1 MDVYFVGGGVVD
13 GGTVKGII
21 KDKQMENSRI
31 RLVLDVWMENEEGQ
45 KVIVGS
51 ASSGMKPGR
60 EPYGCPALRLRN
72 CWRTSQFQWTCC
84 TQSLFSCGHPRR

>member
-1 MDVYFVGGGVVD
+1 MDVYFIGGGIVD
-13 GGTVKGII
+13 GVTVKGII

-51 ASSGMKPGR
+51 ASGLVS
-60 EPYGCPALRLRN
+60 
-72 CWRTSQFQWTCC
+72 
-84 TQSLFSCGHPRR
+84 